1 MIEKTDC
8 LLKTYPFNLA
18 KELLENPEELYIP
31 GLEAAI
37 ETLSERERDV
47 LRMRFRDG
55 KTLVDT
61 GKAFSVTRERI
72 RQIEAKSLRKLR
84 HPARKRMFTAVSE
97 DEYIKLKAENQRL
110 ENECDLLQEAFTVNT
125 GLSADHAAI
134 DSMVKIANIL
144 ETPISKLDLSVRS
157 YNCLARAGKKTLKDL
172 RDMTMDEFYRIRNI
186 GRKSAEEVVK
196 MLHGYGITLHAS
208 GMADHNGVAHD

>member
-31 GLEAAI
+31 GLEMAL
-37 ETLSERERDV
+37 ETLTDRERDV
-47 LRMRFRDG
+47 LRMRFREG
-55 KTLVDT
+55 KTLVNVGIALGV
-61 GKAFSVTRERI
+61 GKERI
-72 RQIEAKSLRKLR
+72 RQIEAKALRKLR
-84 HPARKRMFTAVSE
+84 HPTRKNMFTAVSRVE
-97 DEYIKLKAENQRL
+97 NLKLKAENLRL
-110 ENECDLLQEAFTVNT
+110 ENEYALLEKAFKVNT
-125 GLSADHAAI
+125 GTNAEPGAI
-134 DSMVKIANIL
+134 VSMAIISDML

-157 YNCLARAGKKTLKDL
+157 YNCLTRAGKKALKDL

-196 MLHGYGITLHAS
+196 MLHEYGIALHAS
-208 GMADHNGVAHD
+208 GMADHNDIAQK